1 MIKLLT
7 FILLGLLTA
16 FITDKAIKHYQK
28 KKISLIIISMIHGA
42 ILTVLLLVFFN
53 LPMLVLDQGMSL
65 LSWTESIDQK
75 IFPKKSEKAYQ
86 FIKDY
91 FVLVDNSNDKII
103 APDPDADPET
113 KRGIVIT
120 DRNKINLLM
129 KLAADSTE
137 LIDLMVCDI
146 TFNTVTT
153 DDSLLRENMSKVIT
167 TNRLL
172 LADDLGNKE
181 NDLLRFDPSVYGVVR
196 ENVDDQTFTVHT
208 ISQNDRLSLPFKL
221 YNVIHKGERQS
232 TFLNNLFVNS
242 ENANG
247 KRQLFYNRFIPSFR
261 MTDESLFK
269 NNPPA
274 FTATSVDTVTTSS
287 YHYAK
292 LGDVTTKFGMIDFID
307 NLIARKKE
315 GQKNI
320 IFIGSFETENE
331 DIHNT
336 AYGRLHGAT
345 ILLNVVYALHVGQ
358 HQVDG
363 LTIFLNFIFLTF
375 ITIGVFFKIE
385 KKLRC
390 QERFLKTFFDLLSN
404 GIAFAIIMSA
414 GIVSQWITGQN
425 LNMVSLIVY
434 FIAFYKF
441 LKELQKRYVYEI
453 KTFYETKNITSIFIS
468 DSYRWV

>member
-7 FILLGLLTA
+7 FILIGLLTA
-16 FITDKAIKHYQK
+16 LITDRAVKYYQK
-28 KKISLIIISMIHGA
+28 KKISYIIISMIHGA
-42 ILTVLLLVFFN
+42 ILTILLLVFFN

-65 LSWTESIDQK
+65 LSYTESIDQK
-75 IFPKKSEKAYQ
+75 FYPQKSQKAYQ

-146 TFNTVTT
+146 TFNTVTS

-181 NDLLRFDPSVYGVVR
+181 NTLLRFDPSVYGVVR
-196 ENVDDQTFTVHT
+196 ENVEDQTFTVHT
-208 ISQNDRLSLPFKL
+208 IIQNGHLSLPFKL
-221 YNVIHKGERQS
+221 YNMIHQGGKQS
-232 TFLNNLFVNS
+232 TFLNNLFVSSKNS
-242 ENANG
+242 NG
-247 KRQLFYNRFIPSFR
+247 EKQLFYNRFIPSFR

-269 NNPPA
+269 NNSPI
-274 FTATSVDTVTTSS
+274 FTATSDDTLTTSS

-292 LGDVTTKFGMIDFID
+292 LGDVTTKFGMNDFID
-307 NLIARKKE
+307 NLTARKQA
-315 GQKNI
+315 GLKNI

-358 HQVDG
+358 HQVSW
-363 LTIFLNFIFLTF
+363 LTILLNFILLTF
-375 ITIGVFFKIE
+375 ITIGVFYKIE
-385 KKLRC
+385 KKCEMSGTL
-390 QERFLKTFFDLLSN
+390 LKTFFDLLIN
-404 GIAFAIIMSA
+404 GLAFVIIMAA
-414 GIVSQWITGQN
+414 GILSQWMTDQN
-425 LNMVSLIVY
+425 LNMVSLVIY
-434 FIAFYKF
+434 FVAFYKF
-441 LKELQKRYVYEI
+441 LKELEKN
-453 KTFYETKNITSIFIS
+453 KSTK
-468 DSYRWV
+468 